1 MIVFVQILKG
11 LEHIHSKGIIHRD
24 LKPDNIFLSSRW
36 RRSQLYPS
44 SSCPSTASSSSSSSS
59 SKKKVQQVDQEV
71 ETGYKPPVVEGMPG
85 LDDVNCESELGYD
98 YEPLREMLRRGE
110 FREADDWT
118 RAKLVDIAGQGAQSR
133 GWVYFAEVPR
143 IPYSDMKSLDD
154 LWRAGSG
161 GKFGYSRQR
170 EIYARQGQD
179 LMKMYEQM
187 DWVTRGQD
195 KPCPGCPTLCP
206 TCVTFNY
213 RSWKNNEFIYDI
225 NAKDGHLPLTS
236 TLRGT
241 KLLLNILNH
250 PAIVDG
256 SGSNRR

>member
-1 MIVFVQILKG
+1 
-11 LEHIHSKGIIHRD
+11 
-24 LKPDNIFLSSRW
+24 
-36 RRSQLYPS
+36 
-44 SSCPSTASSSSSSSS
+44 
-59 SKKKVQQVDQEV
+59 
-71 ETGYKPPVVEGMPG
+71 MPG

-187 DWVTRGQD
+187 DW
-195 KPCPGCPTLCP
+195 
-206 TCVTFNY
+206 
-213 RSWKNNEFIYDI
+213 NNEFIYDI